1 MRRRGPRLIGLMYDI
16 PGMSCHK
23 KIPALRRGPTNQI
36 PSQNY
41 SSHSEVYT
49 KIEPIW
55 ISGLQTFF
63 EVVYTHGQHRVDL
76 QEKRVNLRDNW
87 LFPPLIWS

>member
-1 MRRRGPRLIGLMYDI
+1 MRRRGARLIGLMYDI

-55 ISGLQTFF
+55 ISGSQTFF
-63 EVVYTHGQHRVDL
+63 EVAYTRL
-76 QEKRVNLRDNW
+76 L
-87 LFPPLIWS
+87 PPLDQQQGAGFQQAFKVPVM